1 MSVQQVDPL
10 NDVLTL
16 VGTTSRLSVGLVAGG
31 EWALSFEPPPAVK
44 FNAVRRG
51 HGLLTVDGV
60 PEPIDLAEGDCFLL
74 TRPRAFIL
82 ASGPGVR
89 PVPAHPVFAAATDG
103 VARVGTGEDVVF
115 IGGRFDFGERARELL
130 LDVLPP
136 VIHVP
141 GRTAEAATVRWALE
155 QIDAE
160 LRDRPLASTLVTE
173 HLAMI
178 MLIHLLRL
186 HLAVAGPGAAS
197 GWLAGLT
204 DPIVASALGAMHA
217 RPAHAWT
224 VAQLAGVAAV
234 SRSTLAARFKQAVGQ
249 GPLDYLTGWRI
260 ELTAQRLRRGDETVA
275 AIARE
280 VGYGSESALSN
291 AFKRVTGASPREYRR
306 RGRHGDG
313 EPVPRS
319 AGRADEVRQRP

>member
-1 MSVQQVDPL
+1 MSVQQTDPL
-10 NDVLTL
+10 QDVLTL
-16 VGTTSRLSVGLVAGG
+16 LGTTSHMSIGLVAGG

-51 HGLLTVDGV
+51 HCLLTVDGV
-60 PEPIDLAEGDCFLL
+60 PEPIELTEGDCFLL
-74 TRPRAFIL
+74 TQPRAFTL
-82 ASGPGVR
+82 ASGSGVR
-89 PVPAHPVFAAATDG
+89 PVPARPVFAAATG
-103 VARVGTGEDVVF
+103 GMARVGTGEDVIF
-115 IGGRFDFGERARELL
+115 IGGRFDFGERAQELL

-160 LRDRPLASTLVTE
+160 LRDRPLASTLVAE
-173 HLAMI
+173 HLALV

-204 DPIVASALGAMHA
+204 DPIVAPALGAMHA

-224 VAQLAGVAAV
+224 VAQLAEVAAV
-234 SRSTLAARFKQAVGQ
+234 SRSTLASRFKHAVGQ

-260 ELTAQRLRRGDETVA
+260 ELAAERLRRGDETVA
-275 AIARE
+275 MIARE

-306 RGRHGDG
+306 RIGAIGDSG
-313 EPVPRS
+313 
-319 AGRADEVRQRP
+319 GGTVRM